1 MKQPNT
7 KIFILPTII
16 IVILILLS
24 LFIIIP
30 YIITII
36 FPNLC
41 YGCTKIGK
49 LQQTWNNKYFFEYI
63 NWMAYLILF
72 LYFIYRATAFNDMC
86 LKYTVIFICIVMI
99 FSPLMPLL
107 NIITIIL
114 SAIYEN
120 PPFIKE
126 YHTVFPAS
134 IEIEKNA
141 QGIID
146 EYREYMKKNGAECI
160 RKTNPGFIIEN
171 TTKEDSC
178 WRGIYLKRAGVLE
191 EGLMTYS
198 FPITTTI
205 LKDDQIHTAF
215 FSILDPGVDIPAHTG
230 YYKGYIRYHLGVEIP
245 NNNTGNTDDKAF
257 IVCGGEK
264 YIWKEG
270 EGVVFDDMYLHY
282 VKNPTGKRRV
292 VLYLDVKRKSEN
304 PVINAINNMG
314 IFLIDHSPLF
324 LLFLKNQHNQNKIEE
339 FTRK

>member
-7 KIFILPTII
+7 KIFILPTLI

-49 LQQTWNNKYFFEYI
+49 LQQTWNNEYYFAYI

-99 FSPLMPLL
+99 FSPLVPLL

-134 IEIEKNA
+134 TEIEK
-141 QGIID
+141 
-146 EYREYMKKNGAECI
+146 M
-160 RKTNPGFIIEN
+160 RK
-171 TTKEDSC
+171 
-178 WRGIYLKRAGVLE
+178 VL
-191 EGLMTYS
+191 
-198 FPITTTI
+198 
-205 LKDDQIHTAF
+205 
-215 FSILDPGVDIPAHTG
+215 
-230 YYKGYIRYHLGVEIP
+230 
-245 NNNTGNTDDKAF
+245 
-257 IVCGGEK
+257 
-264 YIWKEG
+264 
-270 EGVVFDDMYLHY
+270 
-282 VKNPTGKRRV
+282 
-292 VLYLDVKRKSEN
+292 
-304 PVINAINNMG
+304 
-314 IFLIDHSPLF
+314 
-324 LLFLKNQHNQNKIEE
+324 
-339 FTRK
+339 